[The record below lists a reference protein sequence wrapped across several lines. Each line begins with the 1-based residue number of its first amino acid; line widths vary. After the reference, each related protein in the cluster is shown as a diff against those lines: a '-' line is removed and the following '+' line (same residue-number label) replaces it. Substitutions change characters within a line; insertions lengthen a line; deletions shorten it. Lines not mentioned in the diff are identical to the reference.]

1 MKQNQEEN
9 NEQNE
14 DIDFS
19 FSEKELFYAEKASQE
34 TKELILNKKIKP
46 FDFKK

>member
-1 MKQNQEEN
+1 MEQNQKEK
-9 NEQNE
+9 NE